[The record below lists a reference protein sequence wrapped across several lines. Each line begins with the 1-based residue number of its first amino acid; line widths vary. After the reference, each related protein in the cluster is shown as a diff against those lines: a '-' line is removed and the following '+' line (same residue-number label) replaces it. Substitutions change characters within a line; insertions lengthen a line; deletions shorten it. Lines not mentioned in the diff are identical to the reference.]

1 MTVTGKTMA
10 ENLADL
16 PQFPGR
22 PGNGLVEG
30 QTVIGPSR
38 SPSSQRATSLSGN
51 LAPPGFAVGKITGK
65 EGTIFRGPARCFD
78 QWEIRRKSSSE
89 RLTPHERAIAI
100 RWIVAFV
107 EPPVTMTSRTEFSK
121 ALAVMMSRGMRL
133 ASMQNLSASTAC
145 PSPDL
150 VRLLRMQPA
159 LAVDAGMDDE

>member
-1 MTVTGKTMA
+1 MEDLHHVGGTPGVLKYMFEQGFHLHGDCMTVTGKTMA

-16 PQFPGR
+16 PATASSKAR
-22 PGNGLVEG
+22 RSS
-30 QTVIGPSR
+30 GPSR

-51 LAPPGFAVGKITGK
+51 LAPPGFAVGKITSK

-121 ALAVMMSRGMRL
+121 ALAVMMSRGM
-133 ASMQNLSASTAC
+133 SP
-145 PSPDL
+145 PS
-150 VRLLRMQPA
+150 RR
-159 LAVDAGMDDE
+159 